1 MNVFFS
7 VPELVYIQPRFD
19 TVASFQGINDLS
31 ALGEKQVYFKLQREI
46 RLLTGK
52 LGISLSELISMWEKA
67 FQAEQSMRLK
77 TQETG
82 KHRKSASGFR
92 CVFPHLLQ
100 KWWDRERSGG
110 NIQYS
115 WTLSSSLLG
124 VCLLNKMF
132 FEERVLMLNLKYT
145 IGIRGSHFEQIK
157 IKLSNK

>member
-1 MNVFFS
+1 MTKCFLY
-7 VPELVYIQPRFD
+7 ECILQCTWTHVYSTQ
-19 TVASFQGINDLS
+19 AWYSSFISRYN
-31 ALGEKQVYFKLQREI
+31 APGEKQVYLRMQREKI

-52 LGISLSELISMWEKA
+52 LGISLPELISMWEKA

-77 TQETG
+77 TQATG

-92 CVFPHLLQ
+92 CVFPHRLQ
-100 KWWDRERSGG
+100 RWWDRERSGG

-132 FEERVLMLNLKYT
+132 FKERVLMLKYT
-145 IGIRGSHFEQIK
+145 IGIEEVT
-157 IKLSNK
+157 LSKYK